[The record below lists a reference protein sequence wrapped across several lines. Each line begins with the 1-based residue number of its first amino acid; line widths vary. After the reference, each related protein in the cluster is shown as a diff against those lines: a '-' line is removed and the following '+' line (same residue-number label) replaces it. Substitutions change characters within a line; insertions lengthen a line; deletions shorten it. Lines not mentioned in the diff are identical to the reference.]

1 MAFTRYHNITGS
13 SGVDIELI
21 PPDEP
26 LKKPISSI
34 TITNTHATADATVT
48 LFIHS
53 DALGKTY
60 HILHTVALPAD
71 TSLLLDN
78 ASMFSFSR
86 VYGLYITVGSSDTL
100 DVLLNQ

>member
-34 TITNTHATADATVT
+34 TITNTHVTADATVT

-60 HILHTVALPAD
+60 HILHTVAVPAA

-78 ASMFSFSR
+78 VSMFSFSR
-86 VYGLYITVGSSDTL
+86 VYGLYMTVGSSDTL